1 VRPPE
6 SQPESGCG
14 EAQHEADG
22 DVGEREQR
30 SIRPQLDRSGHH
42 RAVRREAAEH
52 AGAEEHPQVGGLSQ
66 TGGED
71 ADQQRPEHVD
81 QQRGDREATG
91 IRDRE
96 SERQPGRRADRTA
109 GDDEEL
115 EYAALLGAAR
125 ASLRLVDVDPGSH
138 RRRVVLAADV
148 PDAAV
153 TPLDDPD
160 TDRGAARAEVELTL
174 AEIASAHI
182 DVAEAEDD
190 VRRAVGVV
198 LEADLGSENA
208 QFVVDQAE
216 GHELA
221 WYATQE
227 IGPVLDL
234 L

>member
-1 VRPPE
+1 MRVYLPATTTVLRQLLDEGRLAGPLTVFAVTAEVRAFYDE
-6 SQPESGCG
+6 
-14 EAQHEADG
+14 G
-22 DVGEREQR
+22 DE
-30 SIRPQLDRSGHH
+30 
-42 RAVRREAAEH
+42 
-52 AGAEEHPQVGGLSQ
+52 
-66 TGGED
+66 
-71 ADQQRPEHVD
+71 
-81 QQRGDREATG
+81 
-91 IRDRE
+91 
-96 SERQPGRRADRTA
+96 
-109 GDDEEL
+109 EEL

-198 LEADLGSENA
+198 LEADLGSEDA

-227 IGPVLDL
+227 IGPALDL